1 MEKKNRTVG
10 TLVLQI
16 ALALLFIVSGIW
28 TLQGGNGDE
37 IATAIHSIFSNDIA
51 KVLCI
56 VFGVIEIIAGVFL
69 ILRLFIFL
77 NTSLDSI
84 LMIIILICW
93 IIAIIMIDFLGDR
106 GLFKSLD
113 KNFLSY
119 LYRLANHLL
128 VLGAIIKV
136 KN

>member
-1 MEKKNRTVG
+1 MEKKNRTIG

-28 TLQGGNGDE
+28 TLQGGKGDE
-37 IATAIHSIFSNDIA
+37 IATAFYSIFSNDLA

-56 VFGVIEIIAGVFL
+56 CFSIIEIIAGVFL
-69 ILRLFIFL
+69 ILRLFVFL
-77 NTSLDSI
+77 NTRLDSV

-93 IIAIIMIDFLGDR
+93 ILAIIMIDFIGKN
-106 GLFKSLD
+106 GLFYNLD

-119 LYRLANHLL
+119 LSRLASHLL
-128 VLGAIIKV
+128 VLGAIIEV